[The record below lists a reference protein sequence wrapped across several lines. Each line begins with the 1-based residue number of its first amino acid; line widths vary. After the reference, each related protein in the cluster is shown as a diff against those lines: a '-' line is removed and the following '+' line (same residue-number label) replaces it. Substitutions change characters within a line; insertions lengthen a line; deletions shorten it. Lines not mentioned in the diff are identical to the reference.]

1 MMSQE
6 IFEARQLDAAWLISV
21 WKAIHGGD
29 PDPEAVAAELI
40 AALAQYLQDSDLKVT
55 FVQLDRQFA
64 HLAMQ

>member
-1 MMSQE
+1 MATQE
-6 IFEARQLDAAWLISV
+6 IFESRQMDAAWLIAV

-40 AALAQYLQDSDLKVT
+40 AALAQYLNSSDFKVT

-64 HLAMQ
+64 NLSVQ